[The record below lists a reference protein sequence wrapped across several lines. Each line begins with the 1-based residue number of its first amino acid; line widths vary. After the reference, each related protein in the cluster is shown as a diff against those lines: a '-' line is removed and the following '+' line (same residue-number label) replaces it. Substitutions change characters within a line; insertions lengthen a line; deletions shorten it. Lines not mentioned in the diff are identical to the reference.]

1 MMLSRRIALALFVAM
16 GLMLIAP
23 SMSNAAT
30 DAGKFIS
37 DLGDRAIKLLT
48 DKDASLQD
56 QELRFRDLLREGFA
70 IEPIAKFVLGPHLR
84 RASDSEVAEFVRLF
98 EDYIVSLY
106 ASQFRNY
113 SGETFQVKRVV
124 DLETKRGD
132 LQVVTEVTRGS
143 GQPPLRVDFQVRP
156 VQESFKI
163 LDLKFEGV
171 SMIIAQRDDFSTFI
185 TNNGGKVQALN
196 DELRKKTAAL
206 LTRASSSSN

>member
-1 MMLSRRIALALFVAM
+1 MMLSRRIALALVVAM
-16 GLMLIAP
+16 GLTLVAP
-23 SMSNAAT
+23 AAPYAAP
-30 DAGKFIS
+30 DAGKFVS
-37 DLGDRAIKLLT
+37 DLGDKAIKLLT
-48 DKDASLQD
+48 DKDAQLKD
-56 QELRFRDLLREGFA
+56 QELRFRELLREGFA

-84 RASDSEVAEFVRLF
+84 RASDAEVTEFVGLF

-113 SGETFQVKRVV
+113 SGETFQVRRVV

-132 LQVVTEVTRGS
+132 LQVVTEVMRGG

-156 VQESFKI
+156 VQDSFKI
-163 LDLKFEGV
+163 LDVKIEGV

-196 DELRKKTAAL
+196 AELRKKTASL
-206 LTRASSSSN
+206 LTRASSPAN